1 LPHNSHIC
9 YTLDMSMR
17 KVELVEGEFYHLY
30 NRGNS
35 KQKIFNHKSDFERFV
50 NLLFLAN
57 SKNSFNFF
65 NLLKDK
71 HIYDFEREDTLV
83 DIGAYVLMPNH
94 FHILITPKKEG
105 GISKFMQK
113 LTTAYVM
120 YYNQKYKRTGGLF
133 EGKFKSQHLDND
145 RYLKYIFSYIHLNPI
160 KLIKPK
166 WKELGIKNK
175 IEALDFLRG
184 YIFSSYLDYKNSNR
198 EQSIIIN
205 KNPFPNY
212 FSDAKDF
219 DTEIL
224 DWFNFNK
231 EL

>member
-1 LPHNSHIC
+1 
-9 YTLDMSMR
+9 
-17 KVELVEGEFYHLY
+17 
-30 NRGNS
+30 
-35 KQKIFNHKSDFERFV
+35 
-50 NLLFLAN
+50 
-57 SKNSFNFF
+57 
-65 NLLKDK
+65 
-71 HIYDFEREDTLV
+71 
-83 DIGAYVLMPNH
+83 MPNH

>member
-1 LPHNSHIC
+1 
-9 YTLDMSMR
+9 M
-17 KVELVEGEFYHLY
+17 F
-30 NRGNS
+30 
-35 KQKIFNHKSDFERFV
+35 
-50 NLLFLAN
+50 LLFGTV
-57 SKNSFNFF
+57 F
-65 NLLKDK
+65 
-71 HIYDFEREDTLV
+71 
-83 DIGAYVLMPNH
+83 
-94 FHILITPKKEG
+94 
-105 GISKFMQK
+105 
-113 LTTAYVM
+113 
-120 YYNQKYKRTGGLF
+120 
-133 EGKFKSQHLDND
+133 
-145 RYLKYIFSYIHLNPI
+145 
-160 KLIKPK
+160 
-166 WKELGIKNK
+166 LGIKNK